1 MIVYQFN
8 RKAIYIVKLFSY
20 LCNSSF
26 EVIVFNKTYAGLSPL
41 ENNDVKDWTTVWSDL
56 HMFKEVL
63 SQDLLG
69 IPQ

>member
-20 LCNSSF
+20 LYNSSF

-41 ENNDVKDWTTVWSDL
+41 ENNDDKD
-56 HMFKEVL
+56 
-63 SQDLLG
+63 
-69 IPQ
+69 